1 MLKWLQST
9 TDFASS
15 KKGAKIIVVSW
26 IIIMLVLTGVSKP
39 AKKYANNVSGDGI
52 PKSAASLQAEKQV
65 EKYFPNDEGLPAII
79 VFDQK
84 EEMKEEELQHIQEM
98 TKRLEDKKIKHVE
111 KIVPISEMP
120 VQMLTGFLSKDK
132 TSFILPVT
140 MTNNL
145 EVKEIHNTVNQI
157 KKELKQELPSSME
170 AKVTGPAGIAADT
183 LEIFKNAD
191 VVLLLST
198 IGLIFVLL
206 IMIYRSPLLAV
217 IPLIAAIIVYQVIDR
232 TLGLFGKFG
241 LEIKSQSLSI
251 MSILLFA
258 ALTDYALFIFAR
270 YKEELQKREDKY
282 ESMKQAMRRVGEPI
296 FFSGS
301 TVLASMLMLFFA
313 VYNGYRNFAPLFS
326 IALVVIIL
334 GGITLLPAL
343 FTLFGRKAFWPYIPK
358 VGQRKEKHVIW
369 KKVSH
374 VVVSR
379 PYIIGGAVA
388 VFLIV
393 CSMNIFQIKYSFNL
407 LKSFPDNLESRQG
420 YELIEKKYSPGQL
433 APITVV
439 VNKEGKLSNEEIVQ
453 FVEKLDKQKGV
464 EGLNPSIETI
474 KKNTSQLLSE
484 DGKAAKVQLIL
495 KDQPYSLQAMD
506 TIQSLQSKESEF
518 VKDGHVYFA
527 GETAKQADLYDINN
541 HDTTL
546 IVVLISIL
554 IFILLGIQTKS
565 LIAPIYMIGTI
576 LLSYCAALGLS
587 MFLFQHLFG
596 YTDMSYRIP
605 LYTFVFLVA
614 LGVDYNIML
623 VSRIKEEA
631 AQHSLQA
638 AIENGLTATGGV
650 ISSAGI
656 ILAATFAVLTTQPL
670 LELFMF
676 GFVVALGVIIDTFL
690 VRTLLVPAI
699 MLLLKKW
706 SLWPQKMK

>member
-1 MLKWLQST
+1 MWKWLQST

-26 IIIMLVLTGVSKP
+26 IIIMLVLTGVTKP

-52 PKSAASLQAEKQV
+52 PESAASLQAEKQV

-84 EEMKEEELQHIQEM
+84 EEMKEEELHSIQEFA
-98 TKRLEDKKIKHVE
+98 KKLAGKKIEHVE
-111 KIVPISEMP
+111 KIVPINEMP

-145 EVKEIHNTVNQI
+145 EVEEIHTTVNQM
-157 KKELKQELPSSME
+157 KKELKRELPSRME
-170 AKVTGPAGIAADT
+170 AKITGPAGIAADT

-191 VVLLLST
+191 VILLLST

-206 IMIYRSPLLAV
+206 IIIYRSPLLAI

-232 TLGLFGKFG
+232 SLGLFGKFG

-270 YKEELQKREDKY
+270 YKEELQRREDKY

-296 FFSGS
+296 LFSGS

-343 FTLFGRKAFWPYIPK
+343 FTLFGRKAFWPFIPK
-358 VGQRKEKHVIW
+358 VGRQKEKNVIW

-374 VVVSR
+374 AVVSR
-379 PYIIGGAVA
+379 PYIVGGAVA
-388 VFLIV
+388 IFLIV

-407 LKSFPDNLESRQG
+407 LKSFPANLESRQG
-420 YELIEKKYSPGQL
+420 YELIEEKYSPGQL

-439 VNKEGKLSNEEIVQ
+439 VNKEEKLSNEEIVQ
-453 FVEKLDKQKGV
+453 FVEKLTVQKGV
-464 EGLNPSIETI
+464 EGVNPSIETI

-484 DGKAAKVQLIL
+484 DEKAAKVQLIL

-506 TIQSLQSKESEF
+506 TIQSLQSKENDF

-541 HDTTL
+541 QDTTL

-554 IFILLGIQTKS
+554 ILILLGIQTKS

-587 MFLFQHLFG
+587 MFLFEHLFG

-631 AQHSLQA
+631 TQHSLQV

-706 SLWPQKMK
+706 SLWPQKIK

>member
-1 MLKWLQST
+1 MWKWLQRI

-15 KKGAKIIVVSW
+15 KKGAKVIVISW
-26 IIIMLVLTGVSKP
+26 IVAMLVLTGISKP

-52 PKSAASLQAEKQV
+52 PESAASIQAEKQV

-79 VFDQK
+79 IFHQK
-84 EEMKEEELQHIQEM
+84 EEMKEEQLHSIQKITKQLQA
-98 TKRLEDKKIKHVE
+98 KKIEHVE
-111 KIVPISEMP
+111 KMIPISEMP
-120 VQMLTGFLSKDK
+120 VQMLNGFVSEDK

-140 MTNNL
+140 LTSNL
-145 EVKEIHNTVNQI
+145 EVEEIHNTV
-157 KKELKQELPSSME
+157 KEMKNVLKQELPTNME
-170 AKVTGPAGIAADT
+170 AKITGPAGIAADT

-191 VVLLLST
+191 MILLFST

-206 IMIYRSPLLAV
+206 IVIYRSPLLAI

-232 TLGLFGKFG
+232 SLGLFGKWG

-282 ESMKQAMRRVGEPI
+282 ESMKQAMRKVGEPI

-301 TVLASMLMLFFA
+301 TVLASMFMLFFA

-326 IALVVIIL
+326 VALVVIIL

-343 FTLFGRKAFWPYIPK
+343 FTLFGRKAFWPFIPK
-358 VGQRKEKHVIW
+358 VGQQKEKHVIW
-369 KKVSH
+369 RKVSH
-374 VVVSR
+374 IVVR
-379 PYIIGGAVA
+379 KPYIVGGAVA
-388 VFLIV
+388 LFLVV
-393 CSMNIFQIKYSFNL
+393 CSLNLFQMQYSFNL
-407 LKSFPDNLESRQG
+407 LKSFPENLQSRQG
-420 YELIEKKYSPGQL
+420 YELIEQKYSPGQL

-439 VNKEGKLSNEEIVQ
+439 MSKEEKLTDEEIVQ
-453 FVEKLDKQKGV
+453 FVRKLTVQKGV
-464 EGLNPSIETI
+464 EGVNPSLEAIQ
-474 KKNTSQLLSE
+474 KNTNQLRSK

-506 TIQSLQSKESEF
+506 TIQFLQQKENEF
-518 VKDGHVYFA
+518 VKNGHVYFS
-527 GETAKQADLYDINN
+527 GETAKQADLYQINN
-541 HDTTL
+541 HDTTC

-554 IFILLGIQTKS
+554 ILILLGMQTKS

-587 MFLFQHLFG
+587 MFLFEHIFG
-596 YTDMSYRIP
+596 YKDMSYRIP

-631 AQHSLQA
+631 AKHPLPV

-699 MLLLKKW
+699 MLVLKKW